1 MAVVWPS
8 SMSQPLVDYD
18 MPIVDHIHAR
28 HRGIHWPFSTYK
40 PEQEVF
46 HPDVDVRDY
55 ETGYAIDMELP
66 GLSDKDSVKVEWT
79 SKHDI
84 MISGLLARPEL
95 PTVAKSANTNGRQN
109 ERTGVATESSGKD
122 ESTPILLV
130 TERRTGHFR
139 RRFHLPTEV
148 DAANLR
154 AKLENGLLEIRV
166 DKACHWTPITLHL
179 LSNAV
184 ELRFELSVKICL
196 CLDRNLQAIDQLC
209 SSA

>member
-18 MPIVDHIHAR
+18 VPIVDHIHAR

-95 PTVAKSANTNGRQN
+95 PTVAKPANTNGRQD
-109 ERTGVATESSGKD
+109 ERTGVVTESSGKD

-166 DKACHWTPITLHL
+166 DK
-179 LSNAV
+179 
-184 ELRFELSVKICL
+184 VKT
-196 CLDRNLQAIDQLC
+196 DQRTSGQAKIE
-209 SSA
+209 

>member
-8 SMSQPLVDYD
+8 PMSQPLIDYD

-40 PEQEVF
+40 PEQEIF
-46 HPDVDVRDY
+46 YPDVDVRDY

-66 GLSDKDSVKVEWT
+66 GLLDKNSIKVEWT

-84 MISGLLARPEL
+84 MISGILARPEL
-95 PTVAKSANTNGRQN
+95 PVVAKSADANGRRN
-109 ERTGVATESSGKD
+109 EDISVATESSEKD
-122 ESTPILLV
+122 KSAPILLV
-130 TERRTGHFR
+130 AERRTGHFR

-166 DKACHWTPITLHL
+166 DK
-179 LSNAV
+179 
-184 ELRFELSVKICL
+184 VKT
-196 CLDRNLQAIDQLC
+196 DQRTSGQAKIE
-209 SSA
+209 

>member
-8 SMSQPLVDYD
+8 PMSQPLIDYD

-40 PEQEVF
+40 PEQEIF
-46 HPDVDVRDY
+46 YPDVDVRDY

-66 GLSDKDSVKVEWT
+66 GLLDKNSIKVEWT

-84 MISGLLARPEL
+84 MISGILARPEL
-95 PTVAKSANTNGRQN
+95 PVVAKSADANGRRN
-109 ERTGVATESSGKD
+109 EDISVATESSEKD
-122 ESTPILLV
+122 KSAPILLV
-130 TERRTGHFR
+130 AERR
-139 RRFHLPTEV
+139 TEV

-166 DKACHWTPITLHL
+166 DK
-179 LSNAV
+179 
-184 ELRFELSVKICL
+184 VKT
-196 CLDRNLQAIDQLC
+196 DQRTSGQAKIE
-209 SSA
+209 